1 MEKRSAAPI
10 ALSRWTT
17 SSTPSR
23 QLLRWEAGAT
33 AHPTTLLSLRSRRH
47 VPTSAS
53 LSCFAP
59 GTGLSPPAASHL
71 QARGGRLWTPLLLA
85 GSLQAIGSK
94 QKRPSKAESV
104 SPLGRGA
111 MSGIG
116 RRTPAPSTPTPEA
129 VVRRRPALAWPP
141 SVDRLPLRGAE
152 QPSPGHVGSLHDS
165 PDASVRRASGRTP
178 ALNSRPAAVVEIP
191 QRRHLDPSSDP
202 AGTARPS
209 VLVSWPS
216 RRQPSITD
224 RAADYAPAQTG

>member
-1 MEKRSAAPI
+1 MEKRSAVPI

-17 SSTPSR
+17 SSTPCR

-59 GTGLSPPAASHL
+59 GTGLSPPAASHV

-152 QPSPGHVGSLHDS
+152 QPCPSPVGSLHDS
-165 PDASVRRASGRTP
+165 PKRSRRV
-178 ALNSRPAAVVEIP
+178 SRP
-191 QRRHLDPSSDP
+191 RPSLP
-202 AGTARPS
+202 HRGAGTIGRPIRGLQS
-209 VLVSWPS
+209 VACGPLPK
-216 RRQPSITD
+216 
-224 RAADYAPAQTG
+224 AAPLGTVAHFMTRPPTFLGGRG